1 MKRKILLACVMLL
14 GLALHAEDN
23 YPKLPHLSDKQKKEC
38 LPLTAFQAKNGKWG
52 YKDHDGKKTILKPTF
67 ELTTSFERRY
77 GSRSIIKYN
86 GKYGLVSSDMEY
98 ILFPI
103 YDAVEK
109 EGNEFYKF
117 STGGKWGL
125 LSGETKSIIVPCEQD
140 EIIIRDVDIVFR
152 ANGKHGIA
160 SRSLKKI
167 ILPAMCDEISFIKD
181 VYGDAYSYKINN
193 KYGLITAEGKEILP
207 CEQDE
212 IKIETG
218 TYTQGAG
225 RSSRNA
231 KYTLIIYKT
240 KENYGM
246 LSDAS
251 KSPLISGVDSLK
263 KIQDGVYCYTRDNK
277 YGLVAVRGGSS
288 LEYPT
293 IYAQE
298 NSPYVFATI
307 DNLMYDIFVLKDA
320 GYTRIA
326 QNVTLTNYPKNFVI
340 NEKGAQ
346 LYDSLANKCYY
357 LYKDKMYS
365 TMEYDK
371 AYPNSNE
378 LSSSMKIQYY
388 YKIRSKNLAAAEK
401 KKQEAEAKAKDAP
414 YVSWKDM
421 YEFNE
426 YGKNYFEWKDGDNIY
441 SDKIFT
447 KAGKDVNR
455 ENPQYVAFYAQNAKT
470 DNLYFRF
477 FPENRRQSS
486 IVIKE
491 TELSKTILEEIDK
504 SKIIPDNERKNIEG
518 IKPKSVGY
526 LSDGNILYV
535 YTTRSPIFSH
545 PFYTTYHEY
554 MGFCIIDIK
563 TGKIL
568 NSRLTPLCVK
578 FNYGPS
584 SYRSYDFNIRIAS
597 SGGFYCCKEFDSF
610 YSSFYRYSDN
620 GSFEWKY
627 APDEYKVYDF
637 LDYERH
643 LLLVGSTDK
652 KGYVG
657 FENPAVCLVN
667 SNGIEKEV
675 FYALKGGFLSDAY
688 IQNNQLY
695 AGGSRAFAPK
705 LIPEMDLSNVT
716 IPETSTSSIPIPYE
730 QFKMNT
736 VTYAGKKFNGC
747 GMVDDNGEWIIP
759 PIYSFYVNDP
769 KFQAGKDN
777 EYNGY
782 IIEPYD
788 EKTKSVTIVCP
799 DGKSFKKQ
807 LNPAGTGYINIS
819 E

>member
-14 GLALHAEDN
+14 GLALFAEEN
-23 YPKLPHLSDKQKKEC
+23 YPKLPQLSDKQKKEC
-38 LPLTAFQAKNGKWG
+38 LPLAAFKAKNGKWG
-52 YKDHDGKKTILKPTF
+52 YKDRAGKKTILKPTF
-67 ELTTSFERRY
+67 ELTTSFGRQY

-86 GKYGLVSSDMEY
+86 GKYGLISSDMNY

-103 YDAVEK
+103 YDAVVK
-109 EGNEFYKF
+109 EDGEFYKF
-117 STGGKWGL
+117 SKDEKWGL
-125 LSGETKSIIVPCEQD
+125 LSGESKSIVIPCEQD
-140 EIIIRDVDIVFR
+140 EIIVRDIDIIFR
-152 ANGKHGIA
+152 VNGKYGVA
-160 SRSLKKI
+160 SRKLKKI
-167 ILPAMCDEISFIKD
+167 ILPGMCDEISFLKD

-193 KYGLITAEGKEILP
+193 RYGLITAEGKEILP

-212 IKIETG
+212 MKIETG
-218 TYTQGAG
+218 TYTQGTG
-225 RSSRNA
+225 RSSRNV
-231 KYTLIIYKT
+231 KFTLIIYKN

-246 LSDAS
+246 LSNAS

-277 YGLVAVRGGSS
+277 YGLVAVKGGSS

-298 NSPYVFATI
+298 NSLYVFAAT
-307 DNLMYDIFVLKDA
+307 DDLKYDIFVLKDA
-320 GYTRIA
+320 GYTCIA

-340 NEKGAQ
+340 QEKGAQ
-346 LYDSLANKCYY
+346 LHDSLANKCYY

-388 YKIRSKNLAAAEK
+388 YKIRSKKLAAAEK
-401 KKQEAEAKAKDAP
+401 KRQEAEAKDSP
-414 YVSWKDM
+414 YVSWNDM
-421 YEFNE
+421 YKFDGW
-426 YGKNYFEWKDGDNIY
+426 GKNFSEWKDGDNIY
-441 SDKIFT
+441 SDEIIT
-447 KAGKDVNR
+447 KAGKDVNK
-455 ENPQYVAFYAQNAKT
+455 EKPQYVAIYAQNAKT
-470 DNLYFRF
+470 DILYYRF
-477 FPENRRQSS
+477 FPENRHQAP

-491 TELSKTILEEIDK
+491 SELSKTILDGIDK
-504 SKIIPDNERKNIEG
+504 SKIIPDNERKNIEE
-518 IKPKSVGY
+518 IRPKSVGY
-526 LSDGNILYV
+526 LSNGNILFI
-535 YTTRSPIFSH
+535 YTTRSPIFIH

-568 NSRLTPLCVK
+568 NTRLIPLCVEY
-578 FNYGPS
+578 NYGPS
-584 SYRSYDFNIRIAS
+584 TYREYDFTVRIAS
-597 SGGFYCCKEFDSF
+597 SGGFYCCKDFDSF

-637 LDYERH
+637 LDYKRH

-695 AGGSRAFAPK
+695 AGGPRAFASK
-705 LIPEMDLSNVT
+705 LIPEMNLSNVT
-716 IPETSTSSIPIPYE
+716 LPKTSEPGIPYE

-736 VTYAGKKFNGC
+736 VTYAGKRFDGC
-747 GMVDDNGEWIIP
+747 GMIDEKGDWIIP
-759 PIYSFYVNDP
+759 PIYSFYANDP

-777 EYNGY
+777 EYTGY

-799 DGKSFKKQ
+799 DGKSFKKR